1 MRSDYA
7 LIIAPAQDE
16 EPKGFWAK
24 VKATAGRVPMVE
36 TALAA
41 WYCAIDEATPPHV
54 KAVIFGALA
63 YFVAPIDLIPDILA
77 GMGFTDDAAVLAAV
91 LSTNYEPHIQCLSC
105 AHSTCSRNLFFLD
118 HRLSRCE

>member
-1 MRSDYA
+1 MRSSHA

-16 EPKGFWAK
+16 EPEGFWAK

-77 GMGFTDDAAVLAAV
+77 GIGFTDDAAVLAAV
-91 LSTNYEPHIQCLSC
+91 VSTVQKHMRPEHAEKARDWLGKGTKPPT
-105 AHSTCSRNLFFLD
+105 A
-118 HRLSRCE
+118 